1 MSDESEKT
9 PQQVKQLQQR
19 IQELLDAYVQQEKF
33 DFRLIVAKEYKQQE
47 GFLQILVLPDRE
59 GVSGAEYSEVLTV
72 VEHRLSRL
80 DHVEH
85 VMLMP
90 VLVAA

>member
-9 PQQVKQLQQR
+9 PQQVRQLQQR
-19 IQELLDAYVQQEKF
+19 VQELLDAYVQQEKF
-33 DFRLIVAKEYKQQE
+33 DFRLIVAEAYMQQE

-90 VLVAA
+90 ALAA